1 LNRLPS
7 RFEVLVSGKIHLLP
21 EDLTS
26 RIAAGEVVERPA
38 SIVKELLENALDAG
52 ATDVLVVLEGGGTVS
67 IRVVDNGTGIDP
79 GEAPLAFQRYAT
91 SKIDRFE
98 DLWSVRSFGFRGE
111 ALPSIA
117 SIARVEMTTRTRSQP
132 AGTRIV
138 VQDGEILEVSEAG
151 GAPGTTLFV
160 SRIFEAVPVRKKFL
174 RSEKAEQGACLDVVL
189 RIALA
194 HPRVR
199 IRVTASG
206 RDLLNL
212 PATEDPAERSVLVL
226 GPDFAGECVALSG
239 AAGGLSLSGFISRPE
254 RTRSSTRQMLFFVNG
269 RYVRD
274 ALIHRAVMTACRRRI
289 EARRYPS
296 SLLFLEMAPAE
307 VDVNVH
313 PAKMEVRFRRPGEV
327 FQHVHDA
334 VERALSG
341 DSPVISFGF
350 APSDGAVRPFPGSG
364 RVEEALRR
372 YMIRTEEG
380 DAPEGGTRS
389 VPAAGSPY
397 YRPAEYAPLVPEV
410 PAGRE
415 PGAAYDYLGQAA
427 GTYLLFGTA
436 DGLMIIDQ
444 HAAHERILYE
454 RLRRRE
460 RDHPPESQ
468 QLLIPEVVALPR
480 KELRFLV
487 ENASILEETGVFLEP
502 FGGDALVVKSL
513 PAFLETGDIRSF
525 LLDLAEEVGGDDPS
539 GKGISALRDRML
551 VFMSCRGAVKARQDM
566 SREEALALLMAL
578 GDEPQAATC
587 PHGRPVVVR
596 FGAADLEKLFHRR

>member
-38 SIVKELLENALDAG
+38 SIVKELLENSLDAG

-67 IRVVDNGTGIDP
+67 IRVTDNGSGIDP
-79 GEAPLAFQRYAT
+79 GEATIAFQRYAT

-174 RSEKAEQGACLDVVL
+174 RSEKTEQGACLDVVL

-212 PATEDPAERSVLVL
+212 PATEDPAERSALVL
-226 GPDFAGECVALSG
+226 GPDFAGECVVLSG
-239 AAGGLSLSGFISRPE
+239 ASGGLSLTGFISRPE

-296 SLLFLEMAPAE
+296 ALLFLEMAPAE

-313 PAKMEVRFRRPGEV
+313 PAKMEVRVRRPGEV
-327 FQHVHDA
+327 FPHVHDV

-341 DSPVISFGF
+341 DSPVIPAGYS
-350 APSDGAVRPFPGSG
+350 PSGGTSRPFPGTG
-364 RVEEALRR
+364 HVEEALRR
-372 YMIRTEEG
+372 YMIRTEGG
-380 DAPEGGTRS
+380 DAPEGGVRS
-389 VPAAGSPY
+389 VPPAASPY
-397 YRPAEYAPLVPEV
+397 YRPPGLGRPAESAPLVPESR
-410 PAGRE
+410 AGRMS
-415 PGAAYDYLGQAA
+415 GAAYDYIG
-427 GTYLLFGTA
+427 
-436 DGLMIIDQ
+436 
-444 HAAHERILYE
+444 
-454 RLRRRE
+454 
-460 RDHPPESQ
+460 
-468 QLLIPEVVALPR
+468 
-480 KELRFLV
+480 
-487 ENASILEETGVFLEP
+487 
-502 FGGDALVVKSL
+502 
-513 PAFLETGDIRSF
+513 
-525 LLDLAEEVGGDDPS
+525 
-539 GKGISALRDRML
+539 
-551 VFMSCRGAVKARQDM
+551 
-566 SREEALALLMAL
+566 
-578 GDEPQAATC
+578 
-587 PHGRPVVVR
+587 
-596 FGAADLEKLFHRR
+596 

>member
-1 LNRLPS
+1 MP
-7 RFEVLVSGKIHLLP
+7 GTIHLLP

-38 SIVKELLENALDAG
+38 SIVKELLENSLDAG
-52 ATDVLVVLEGGGTVS
+52 ATDVLVVLEGGGAVS

-117 SIARVEMTTRTRSQP
+117 SVARVEMTTRTRPQP

-174 RSEKAEQGACLDVVL
+174 RSEKTEQGACLDVVL

-212 PATEDPAERSVLVL
+212 PATEDPAERNALVL

-239 AAGGLSLSGFISRPE
+239 AAGGLSLTGFISRPE

-296 SLLFLEMAPAE
+296 SLLFLDMAPAE

-341 DSPVISFGF
+341 YSPVISEGSS
-350 APSDGAVRPFPGSG
+350 PSGGTFRPFPGTG

-372 YMIRTEEG
+372 YMIRTEGG
-380 DAPEGGTRS
+380 DTPDGGTRGIP
-389 VPAAGSPY
+389 PAGPSYRPSGSD
-397 YRPAEYAPLVPEV
+397 RPAEYVPLVPEI
-410 PAGRE
+410 PTGGE
-415 PGAAYDYLGQAA
+415 PGTAYEYIGQVA

-436 DGLMIIDQ
+436 DGLMIVDQ

-460 RDHPPESQ
+460 RDRPPESQ

-487 ENASILEETGVFLEP
+487 ENASTLEETGVFLEP

-513 PAFLETGDIRSF
+513 PAFLEAGDIRSF
-525 LLDLAEEVGGDDPS
+525 LLDLAEEVGGEAPS
-539 GKGISALRDRML
+539 GKGISTLRDRML

-566 SREEALALLMAL
+566 SRQEALALLSAL

>member
-1 LNRLPS
+1 MP
-7 RFEVLVSGKIHLLP
+7 GTIHLLP

-38 SIVKELLENALDAG
+38 SIVKELLENSLDAG
-52 ATDVLVVLEGGGTVS
+52 ATDVLVVLEGGGAVS

-117 SIARVEMTTRTRSQP
+117 SVARVEMTTRTRPQP

-174 RSEKAEQGACLDVVL
+174 RSEKTEQGACLDVVL

-212 PATEDPAERSVLVL
+212 PATEDPAERNALVL

-239 AAGGLSLSGFISRPE
+239 AAGGLSLTGFISRPE

-289 EARRYPS
+289 ETRRYPS

-313 PAKMEVRFRRPGEV
+313 PAKMEVRFRKPGEV

-334 VERALSG
+334 VELALSG
-341 DSPVISFGF
+341 YSPVISEGSS
-350 APSDGAVRPFPGSG
+350 PSCGTFRPFPGTG

-380 DAPEGGTRS
+380 DTPDGGTRGIP
-389 VPAAGSPY
+389 PAGPSYRPSGSD
-397 YRPAEYAPLVPEV
+397 RPAEYVPLVPEI
-410 PAGRE
+410 PTGGE
-415 PGAAYDYLGQAA
+415 PGTAYEYIGQAA

-436 DGLMIIDQ
+436 DGLMIVDQ

-460 RDHPPESQ
+460 RDRPPESQ

-480 KELRFLV
+480 KEVRFLV
-487 ENASILEETGVFLEP
+487 ENASTLEETGVFLEP

-513 PAFLETGDIRSF
+513 PAFLEAGDIRSF
-525 LLDLAEEVGGDDPS
+525 LLDLAEEVGGEAPS
-539 GKGISALRDRML
+539 GKGISTLRDRML

-566 SREEALALLMAL
+566 SRQEALALLSAL

>member
-1 LNRLPS
+1 MP
-7 RFEVLVSGKIHLLP
+7 GKIHLLP
-21 EDLTS
+21 EELTS

-52 ATDVLVVLEGGGTVS
+52 ATDLLVVLEGGGAVS
-67 IRVVDNGTGIDP
+67 IRIADNGTGIDP
-79 GEAPLAFQRYAT
+79 EEAPLAFQRYAT
-91 SKIDRFE
+91 SKITHFE

-132 AGTRIV
+132 GGTRIV

-151 GAPGTTLFV
+151 GAPGTTIFV

-174 RSEKAEQGACLDVVL
+174 RSEKTEQGACLDVVL

-206 RDLLNL
+206 KDLLNL
-212 PATEDPAERSVLVL
+212 PATEDPAERSALVL
-226 GPDFAGECVALSG
+226 GPDFTGEAVALSG
-239 AAGGLSLSGFISRPE
+239 SAGGSSLAGFISRPE

-274 ALIHRAVMTACRRRI
+274 ALLHRAVMTACRRRI

-296 SLLFLEMAPAE
+296 ALLFLDMAPAE

-313 PAKMEVRFRRPGEV
+313 PAKMEVRFRKPGEV
-327 FQHVHDA
+327 FQLVHDCI
-334 VERALSG
+334 ERALSRF
-341 DSPVISFGF
+341 SPVFPAGES
-350 APSDGAVRPFPGSG
+350 PDGGAFRTPAASG

-372 YMIRTEEG
+372 YVIRSEG
-380 DAPEGGTRS
+380 EPSHREGGRIPAPMLPLAPEA
-389 VPAAGSPY
+389 P
-397 YRPAEYAPLVPEV
+397 YRPAGGTPTVSES
-410 PAGRE
+410 R
-415 PGAAYDYLGQAA
+415 PGGASDPSCGYIGQLA
-427 GTYLLFGTA
+427 GTYLLFEAA
-436 DGLMIIDQ
+436 DGLLIVDQ
-444 HAAHERILYE
+444 HAAHERLLYE
-454 RLRRRE
+454 RLHRQEQDR
-460 RDHPPESQ
+460 PPESQ
-468 QLLIPEVVALPR
+468 RLLIPEVVALPR

-487 ENASILEETGVFLEP
+487 ENAAVLEDAGVLLEP
-502 FGGDALVVKSL
+502 FGGDSVVVKAL
-513 PAFLETGDIRSF
+513 PVFLAAGDIRSF

-539 GKGISALRDRML
+539 GRGISPLRDRML
-551 VFMSCRGAVKARQDM
+551 VFLACRGAVKARREM
-566 SREEALALLMAL
+566 SREEAIALLTAL

-596 FGAADLEKLFHRR
+596 FGTADLEKLFRRR